1 MGEYGPLIGF
11 LAFIFLVSLS
21 AAGKW
26 RGIYDEFRTL
36 TTPATKQEIGVKHTN
51 RRRLQKQEESFAF
64 EAVESETQVTASHT
78 QRMREMFT
86 QIVTILQRTDFED
99 RSLSIFELDLIEKL
113 TSMTPA
119 QIQEMRRSEIT
130 INSDKLKRLYQ
141 NNPDLPNRT
150 LDRIGVYLADLEAL
164 LEQETQVQ
172 HMGEHGELII
182 VEAVR
187 SAAKIRQTTKK
198 VRKRSKWQEAV
209 VTSEIL
215 RRPKWMEHE

>member
-11 LAFIFLVSLS
+11 LAFIFFVSLS

-36 TTPATKQEIGVKHTN
+36 TTPQKKSETGVKHTN
-51 RRRLQKQEESFAF
+51 RRRPPKQEESFAF
-64 EAVESETQVTASHT
+64 EAVESETKTTASHT
-78 QRMREMFT
+78 QMMREMFT
-86 QIVTILQRTDFED
+86 QIVTILQRTSLEE
-99 RSLSIFELDLIEKL
+99 RSLSIFDLDLIEKL

-119 QIQEMRRSEIT
+119 RIQEMRRSEIT
-130 INSDKLKRLYQ
+130 INSDKLRRLYQ

-150 LDRIGVYLADLEAL
+150 LDSIGVYLADLDAL
-164 LEQETQVQ
+164 LEQESQVQ
-172 HMGEHGELII
+172 HMGHLEELV

-187 SAAKIRQTTKK
+187 SAAKIQQDTKK
-198 VRKRSKWQEAV
+198 VTKRSKWQEAV

-215 RRPKWMEHE
+215 QRPKGIR